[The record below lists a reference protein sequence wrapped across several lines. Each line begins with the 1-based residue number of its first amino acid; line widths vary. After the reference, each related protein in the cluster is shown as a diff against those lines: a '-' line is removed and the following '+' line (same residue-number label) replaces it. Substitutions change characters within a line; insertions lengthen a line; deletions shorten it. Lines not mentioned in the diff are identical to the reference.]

1 MSTGA
6 GALRVSE
13 GVAWTRHDG
22 RVYVAAVPAGPIAV
36 LEGTA
41 ALIWE
46 LALDGPGTTLT
57 ERVAGVTGQPVDT
70 VREDVTTFV
79 GQLVDGGWLVGT
91 Q

>member
-1 MSTGA
+1 MSTGS
-6 GALRVSE
+6 GALRVSD

-46 LALDGPGTTLT
+46 LALDGSGTTLT
-57 ERVAGVTGQPVDT
+57 ERVAVATGQPVDM
-70 VREDVTTFV
+70 VREDVITFV
-79 GQLVDGGWLVGT
+79 RQLMDSGWLVGT